1 MFATRLGLTW
11 KDRVS
16 FVLNDKLHVKK
27 VEFLLMDKDT
37 PAEGES
43 SNPGEQF
50 DIDFTL
56 MTGELAALLA
66 DLAKALGAPE
76 QKQAAAA

>member
-1 MFATRLGLTW
+1 
-11 KDRVS
+11 
-16 FVLNDKLHVKK
+16 

-43 SNPGEQF
+43 ANPGEQF

-56 MTGELAALLA
+56 MTGELAALLS
-66 DLAKALGAPE
+66 DLAKALGEQE